1 MNRNLSPIRKAAA
14 IALVIAAPLA
24 SAEQPAPRHI
34 DEPVWSEFVYEKI
47 GATPSIRF
55 GRTATAPAHAAAER
69 TVAATRGSDTPSATN
84 AKEERSEQPTTIAAA
99 PLAGAR

>member
-14 IALVIAAPLA
+14 IALVIAAPFA

-55 GRTATAPAHAAAER
+55 GRTATAPAQAADKRAA
-69 TVAATRGSDTPSATN
+69 VASRGSDTPSSSAPT
-84 AKEERSEQPTTIAAA
+84 EERSEQPATVAAA